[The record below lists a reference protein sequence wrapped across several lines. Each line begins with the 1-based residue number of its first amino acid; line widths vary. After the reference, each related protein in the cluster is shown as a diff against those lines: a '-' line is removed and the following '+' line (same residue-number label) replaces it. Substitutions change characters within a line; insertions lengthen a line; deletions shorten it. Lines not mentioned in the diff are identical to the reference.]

1 MKHGPVLDF
10 PVDKK
15 IVLVTGGGSG
25 IGFAFARVCHQAG
38 AKIVIGD
45 LRSTA
50 EAQKYVDSIT
60 DKSII
65 FQKCDVT
72 IWQDLHDLISAS
84 VTAFGQVPDIYAPV
98 AGIYEPEWSNFWD
111 DETDGY
117 YKTIQINVNH
127 PLKLTRLAIRALVGA
142 QKQGVVCLV
151 ASTAGIRGNYLAA
164 LYVSSKHAILGFT
177 KSMGQADP
185 DEGVRIVCILPGL
198 VDSPLWRDRTDQM
211 LEHHKFHDRQA
222 IMPDDIATVMKKM
235 VEDKKYTG
243 GTCVIKTPYEERVVE
258 EGWEEAANKYDPS
271 PRPEAD
277 LHRIKSV
284 LGRERGQT
292 WA

>member
-10 PVDKK
+10 PVHGK
-15 IVLVTGGGSG
+15 IVLITGGGSG
-25 IGFAFARVCHQAG
+25 IGFAFAQLCHQAG

-45 LRSTA
+45 LRSTP
-50 EAQKYVDSIT
+50 EAQKYLDSIT
-60 DKSII
+60 DKSIV

-72 IWQDLHDLISAS
+72 NWQDLHDLISAS
-84 VTAFGQVPDIYAPV
+84 VTAFGQVPDVYAPV

-127 PLKLTRLAIRALVGA
+127 PVKLTRLAIRALVGA

-151 ASTAGIRGNYLAA
+151 ASTAGIRGNYLAS
-164 LYVSSKHAILGFT
+164 LYVTSKHAIVGFT

-185 DEGVRIVCILPGL
+185 DEGVRVVCILPGL
-198 VDSPLWRDRTDQM
+198 VDSPLWRNRTDKM
-211 LEHHKFHDRQA
+211 LEQNKFSERKA
-222 IMPDDIATVMKKM
+222 IFPDEVAAVMKRM
-235 VEDKKYTG
+235 VEDKEYTG
-243 GTCVIKTPYEERVVE
+243 GTCVLKSGHEERVVE
-258 EGWEEAANKYDPS
+258 DGWEKNAGKYDPS

-284 LGRERGQT
+284 LERERGKS
-292 WA
+292 WS

>member
-10 PVDKK
+10 PVQDKT
-15 IVLVTGGGSG
+15 VLVTGGGSG
-25 IGFAFARVCHQAG
+25 IGFAFVRLCHQAG
-38 AKIVIGD
+38 ARIIIGD
-45 LRSTA
+45 LRCTA
-50 EAQKYVDSIT
+50 EAQKYLDST
-60 DKSII
+60 SDKSIV

-72 IWQDLHDLISAS
+72 NWKDLHDLVTAS
-84 VTAFGQVPDIYAPV
+84 VKAFGQVPDVYAPI

-111 DETDGY
+111 DESDGY

-164 LYVSSKHAILGFT
+164 LYVSSKHAIVGFA

-185 DEGVRIVCILPGL
+185 DEGVRVVCILPGL

-211 LEHHKFHDRQA
+211 LEQNRFHERAA
-222 IMPDDIATVMKKM
+222 IFPEDIAEVMKRM
-235 VEDKKYTG
+235 VEDKRFTG
-243 GTCVIKTPYEERVVE
+243 GTCMLKTAHEERVVE
-258 EGWEEAANKYDPS
+258 EGWEKDEAKYDPS
-271 PRPEAD
+271 PRPEPD
-277 LHRIKSV
+277 LHRIESV
-284 LGRERGQT
+284 LESERGKP
-292 WA
+292 WV